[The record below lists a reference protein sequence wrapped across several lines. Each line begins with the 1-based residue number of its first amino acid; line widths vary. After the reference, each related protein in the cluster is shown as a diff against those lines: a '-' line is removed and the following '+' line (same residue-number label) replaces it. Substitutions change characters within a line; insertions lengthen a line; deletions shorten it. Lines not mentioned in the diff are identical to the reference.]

1 MADQH
6 AEGRLPACLPWWNRK
21 ALPEWLQREGAW
33 VPPGCG
39 QAPALAEDSCAEDTV
54 SQGSTGLQ
62 NWDLSSLWGHRC

>member
-33 VPPGCG
+33 VPPRVWAG
-39 QAPALAEDSCAEDTV
+39 P
-54 SQGSTGLQ
+54 ST
-62 NWDLSSLWGHRC
+62 S